1 MGSACVLEFGQC
13 VTDHRIIGP
22 ETLREEC
29 GYHTMNWIKAS
40 LILGVV
46 SCAPPLDLNR
56 ETTQAPLLE
65 ADTTITPTATTI
77 DNTDTVEQIEDEIKT
92 VDVTE
97 APSMNIIVT
106 TAPPP
111 VQTTPALSGKER
123 KALISHLSKDILGN
137 VDQLVLTPRQ
147 KVAILQELEHQKLG
161 LTPFTDPTP
170 WQRLTREQQLE
181 FNTKYLGLSLELQEY
196 SRNQFL
202 SLPDDRQAHAYAAF
216 LSADLQTLSHAIEQ
230 ELIRE
235 QQVLRKASEL
245 QRFSEQQRLVEQQL
259 LAEQEQIAEQQ
270 HLAKQQ
276 QIAEQQQ
283 IAKQQQIAEQQHLAK
298 QQQIAEQK
306 RIEKQQQL
314 AEQQRLIKQ
323 QQLHENQNLV
333 EQQRIKEEQQAAIPE
348 TNMLVNDE
356 HKRQQEI
363 NKLFDIITPQSPEK
377 DHTRSQTNNDGKA
390 KVKFQHFHHLKQNSA
405 TNEIKQQSTMI
416 QSDIKFQHSKVE
428 QIKQSNNPRRLGLVW
443 TRQNLPDK
451 QQETPASRE
460 LTRQQKRLNIRRLN
474 FDPRRRQ

>member
-1 MGSACVLEFGQC
+1 MGQC
-13 VTDHRIIGP
+13 VTNHRIIGP
-22 ETLREEC
+22 ETLLAEC

-56 ETTQAPLLE
+56 ETTQAPPLE

-77 DNTDTVEQIEDEIKT
+77 DNTDTVEEIEDEIKN

-97 APSMNIIVT
+97 APSMNIVVT
-106 TAPPP
+106 TAPPL
-111 VQTTPALSGKER
+111 VTTPALSGKER
-123 KALISHLSKDILGN
+123 KALISHLSKDNLGN

-161 LTPFTDPTP
+161 LPPFTDPTP

-202 SLPDDRQAHAYAAF
+202 SLPDDRQAHAYAVF
-216 LSADLQTLSHAIEQ
+216 LSTDLRTLSHAIEQ

-235 QQVLRKASEL
+235 QKVLQQDSEL
-245 QRFSEQQRLVEQQL
+245 QRIEEQQRQAEQQHQVEQQFLAEQQQKAEKQRLVEQQL
-259 LAEQEQIAEQQ
+259 LAEQQYLANQHQIAEQQ
-270 HLAKQQ
+270 YEAKQ
-276 QIAEQQQ
+276 
-283 IAKQQQIAEQQHLAK
+283 KDIAEQQHQA
-298 QQQIAEQK
+298 
-306 RIEKQQQL
+306 KQQQL
-314 AEQQRLIKQ
+314 AEQERLIEQ
-323 QQLHENQNLV
+323 QQLHEQLV
-333 EQQRIKEEQQAAIPE
+333 EQQRIKEEQKVSITVE
-348 TNMLVNDE
+348 MKLVNDE
-356 HKRQQEI
+356 NKRQQEI
-363 NKLFDIITPQSPEK
+363 NKLFDIIKPQSPEK
-377 DHTRSQTNNDGKA
+377 EQTRSQTSNNGKA
-390 KVKFQHFHHLKQNSA
+390 EIKFQHFHPVEQNSA
-405 TNEIKQQSTMI
+405 PNKIKQQPTVI

-428 QIKQSNNPRRLGLVW
+428 PIKQSNNPRRLGLVR

-451 QQETPASRE
+451 QQKIPTSRE
-460 LTRQQKRLNIRRLN
+460 LSRQQKRLNIRRLN

>member
-40 LILGVV
+40 LILGAV

-56 ETTQAPLLE
+56 ETTQAPPLE
-65 ADTTITPTATTI
+65 ADTTITPAATTI
-77 DNTDTVEQIEDEIKT
+77 GNTDTVKEIEDEIKT

-97 APSMNIIVT
+97 APSMNMVVT

-111 VQTTPALSGKER
+111 VQTTPVLSGKER
-123 KALISHLSKDILGN
+123 KALISNLSKDNLGN

-161 LTPFTDPTP
+161 LSPFTDPTP

-181 FNTKYLGLSLELQEY
+181 FNKKYLGLSLELQEY

-235 QQVLRKASEL
+235 QQGIQQDSEL
-245 QRFSEQQRLVEQQL
+245 QRIGERQRQTEQQHLVEQQFFAEQQQKAEQQRLVEQQL
-259 LAEQEQIAEQQ
+259 LAEQQ
-270 HLAKQQ
+270 HLAKIQ
-276 QIAEQQQ
+276 QIAEQQYA
-283 IAKQQQIAEQQHLAK
+283 AKQKDIAEKQHLAK
-298 QQQIAEQK
+298 QE
-306 RIEKQQQL
+306 
-314 AEQQRLIKQ
+314 RLIEQ
-323 QQLHENQNLV
+323 QQLHENQKLF
-333 EQQRIKEEQQAAIPE
+333 EQQRIKEDQKVAITE
-348 TNMLVNDE
+348 EKKLVIDE

-363 NKLFDIITPQSPEK
+363 NKLFDIIKPQSPEK
-377 DHTRSQTNNDGKA
+377 EQTRSQT
-390 KVKFQHFHHLKQNSA
+390 
-405 TNEIKQQSTMI
+405 
-416 QSDIKFQHSKVE
+416 
-428 QIKQSNNPRRLGLVW
+428 SNNE
-443 TRQNLPDK
+443 NA
-451 QQETPASRE
+451 E
-460 LTRQQKRLNIRRLN
+460 
-474 FDPRRRQ
+474 

>member
-1 MGSACVLEFGQC
+1 MG
-13 VTDHRIIGP
+13 
-22 ETLREEC
+22 
-29 GYHTMNWIKAS
+29 AS

-56 ETTQAPLLE
+56 ETTQAPPLE
-65 ADTTITPTATTI
+65 ADTTITPAATTI
-77 DNTDTVEQIEDEIKT
+77 DNTDTVEEIEDEIKT

-106 TAPPP
+106 TEPPP
-111 VQTTPALSGKER
+111 VQTTPDLSGKER
-123 KALISHLSKDILGN
+123 KALISHLSKDNLGN
-137 VDQLVLTPRQ
+137 VDQLVLTSLQ

-181 FNTKYLGLSLELQEY
+181 FNKKYLGLSFELQEY

-202 SLPDDRQAHAYAAF
+202 SLPDDRAAHAYAVF
-216 LSADLQTLSHAIEQ
+216 LSADLQTLSHAIER

-235 QQVLRKASEL
+235 QQTLRKDSEL
-245 QRFSEQQRLVEQQL
+245 QRISE
-259 LAEQEQIAEQQ
+259 
-270 HLAKQQ
+270 
-276 QIAEQQQ
+276 
-283 IAKQQQIAEQQHLAK
+283 QQQIAEQQHLAK
-298 QQQIAEQK
+298 QQEIADQQ
-306 RIEKQQQL
+306 RIENQQKLEEQQGLINQQL
-314 AEQQRLIKQ
+314 
-323 QQLHENQNLV
+323 LHENQNLV
-333 EQQRIKEEQQAAIPE
+333 EQQRIKEEQKAAINE
-348 TNMLVNDE
+348 KNMLVNYE

-363 NKLFDIITPQSPEK
+363 NELFEIINPQSPEK
-377 DHTRSQTNNDGKA
+377 EQTRSQTSNNGKGE
-390 KVKFQHFHHLKQNSA
+390 VKFQHFHPVEQNSA
-405 TNEIKQQSTMI
+405 PNEIKQQSTVI

-428 QIKQSNNPRRLGLVW
+428 PIKQSNNPRRLGLVR

-451 QQETPASRE
+451 QQKSPASRE

>member
-1 MGSACVLEFGQC
+1 MG
-13 VTDHRIIGP
+13 
-22 ETLREEC
+22 
-29 GYHTMNWIKAS
+29 MNWIKAS

-56 ETTQAPLLE
+56 ETTQAPPLE
-65 ADTTITPTATTI
+65 ADTTITPAATTI
-77 DNTDTVEQIEDEIKT
+77 DNTDTVEEIEDEIKT

-106 TAPPP
+106 TEPPP
-111 VQTTPALSGKER
+111 VQTTPDLSGKER
-123 KALISHLSKDILGN
+123 KALISHLSKDNLGN
-137 VDQLVLTPRQ
+137 VDQLVLTSLQ
-147 KVAILQELEHQKLG
+147 KVAILQVLEHQKLG
-161 LTPFTDPTP
+161 LTPFTDPSP

-202 SLPDDRQAHAYAAF
+202 SLPDDRQAHAYAVF

-235 QQVLRKASEL
+235 RQVLQQDSEL
-245 QRFSEQQRLVEQQL
+245 QRIGEQQRKAEQQY
-259 LAEQEQIAEQQ
+259 AAKQKDIAEQQ

-276 QIAEQQQ
+276 Q
-283 IAKQQQIAEQQHLAK
+283 
-298 QQQIAEQK
+298 
-306 RIEKQQQL
+306 L
-314 AEQQRLIKQ
+314 AEQERLIEQ
-323 QQLHENQNLV
+323 QQLHVNQKLF
-333 EQQRIKEEQQAAIPE
+333 EQQRINEDQKVAITEEKK
-348 TNMLVNDE
+348 LVIDE

-363 NKLFDIITPQSPEK
+363 NKLFDIIKPQSPEK
-377 DHTRSQTNNDGKA
+377 EQTRGQTSNNENA
-390 KVKFQHFHHLKQNSA
+390 EVKFQHFHPVEQNSA
-405 TNEIKQQSTMI
+405 PNEVKQQSTVI

-428 QIKQSNNPRRLGLVW
+428 PIKQSNNPRRLGLVR
-443 TRQNLPDK
+443 TRQDLPDT
-451 QQETPASRE
+451 QQKTPASRE

>member
-46 SCAPPLDLNR
+46 SCAPPIDLNR
-56 ETTQAPLLE
+56 ETTRAPTLE

-77 DNTDTVEQIEDEIKT
+77 DNTDTVEEIEDEIKT

-111 VQTTPALSGKER
+111 VQTTPDLSGKER
-123 KALISHLSKDILGN
+123 KALISHLSKDNLGN

-161 LTPFTDPTP
+161 LPPFTDPTP
-170 WQRLTREQQLE
+170 WQRLTRGQQLE
-181 FNTKYLGLSLELQEY
+181 FNKKYLGLSLELQEF

-216 LSADLQTLSHAIEQ
+216 LSADLVTLSHAIEQ

-235 QQVLRKASEL
+235 QQVLQHDSEL
-245 QRFSEQQRLVEQQL
+245 QRIGEQQRQAEHQHLVEQQFL
-259 LAEQEQIAEQQ
+259 AEQQ
-270 HLAKQQ
+270 HLAK
-276 QIAEQQQ
+276 
-283 IAKQQQIAEQQHLAK
+283 KQQLVEQQHLAK
-298 QQQIAEQK
+298 KQQLADQE
-306 RIEKQQQL
+306 RLIEKQ
-314 AEQQRLIKQ
+314 
-323 QQLHENQNLV
+323 
-333 EQQRIKEEQQAAIPE
+333 
-348 TNMLVNDE
+348 
-356 HKRQQEI
+356 
-363 NKLFDIITPQSPEK
+363 DIT
-377 DHTRSQTNNDGKA
+377 
-390 KVKFQHFHHLKQNSA
+390 
-405 TNEIKQQSTMI
+405 
-416 QSDIKFQHSKVE
+416 
-428 QIKQSNNPRRLGLVW
+428 
-443 TRQNLPDK
+443 
-451 QQETPASRE
+451 
-460 LTRQQKRLNIRRLN
+460 
-474 FDPRRRQ
+474 

>member
-1 MGSACVLEFGQC
+1 MGQC

-22 ETLREEC
+22 ETLLAEC

-56 ETTQAPLLE
+56 ETTQAPTLE
-65 ADTTITPTATTI
+65 ADTTIKPAAATI
-77 DNTDTVEQIEDEIKT
+77 DNTDTVEIEDEIKN

-97 APSMNIIVT
+97 APSMNILVT
-106 TAPPP
+106 TPPPP
-111 VQTTPALSGKER
+111 VQNTPDLSGKER
-123 KALISHLSKDILGN
+123 KALISHLSKDNLGN

-181 FNTKYLGLSLELQEY
+181 FNKKYLGLSLELQEY

-202 SLPDDRQAHAYAAF
+202 SLPDDRQAHAYAVF

-235 QQVLRKASEL
+235 RQVLQQDSEL
-245 QRFSEQQRLVEQQL
+245 QRIGEQQRKTEQQHLVEQQF
-259 LAEQEQIAEQQ
+259 LAEQQHKAEQQ

-276 QIAEQQQ
+276 Q
-283 IAKQQQIAEQQHLAK
+283 
-298 QQQIAEQK
+298 
-306 RIEKQQQL
+306 L
-314 AEQQRLIKQ
+314 AEQERLIEQ
-323 QQLHENQNLV
+323 QQLHENQKFF
-333 EQQRIKEEQQAAIPE
+333 EQQRIKEEQKIAITVE
-348 TNMLVNDE
+348 KKLVIDE
-356 HKRQQEI
+356 HKRQKEI
-363 NKLFDIITPQSPEK
+363 NKLFDIIKPQSPEK
-377 DHTRSQTNNDGKA
+377 EQAIIETRNDGKA
-390 KVKFQHFHHLKQNSA
+390 EVKFQHFHPVKQNSA
-405 TNEIKQQSTMI
+405 PNKIKQQSTVM
-416 QSDIKFQHSKVE
+416 QSDNKFQHSKVE
-428 QIKQSNNPRRLGLVW
+428 PIKQSNNPRRLGLVR

-451 QQETPASRE
+451 QQKSPASRE

>member
-1 MGSACVLEFGQC
+1 MGQC
-13 VTDHRIIGP
+13 VKDQRIIGP
-22 ETLREEC
+22 ETLLAEC

-56 ETTQAPLLE
+56 ETTQAPPLE
-65 ADTTITPTATTI
+65 ADTTITPASTTI
-77 DNTDTVEQIEDEIKT
+77 DYKDTVEEIEDEIKT

-106 TAPPP
+106 TEPPP
-111 VQTTPALSGKER
+111 VQTTPDLSGKEG
-123 KALISHLSKDILGN
+123 KALISHLSKDNLGN
-137 VDQLVLTPRQ
+137 VDQLVLTSLQ

-161 LTPFTDPTP
+161 LAPFTDPTP

-196 SRNQFL
+196 SRNQFQ
-202 SLPDDRQAHAYAAF
+202 SLPDDRQAHAYGVF

-235 QQVLRKASEL
+235 QQVLQQESEL
-245 QRFSEQQRLVEQQL
+245 QRIGEQQQQTEQHLVEQHLLAEQQQKAEQQRLVEQRLIEQRLIEQQL
-259 LAEQEQIAEQQ
+259 LAEQQ

-276 QIAEQQQ
+276 D
-283 IAKQQQIAEQQHLAK
+283 IAEQQHLAN
-298 QQQIAEQK
+298 QQK
-306 RIEKQQQL
+306 L
-314 AEQQRLIKQ
+314 AEQDRLIEQ
-323 QQLHENQNLV
+323 QQLHENQKLF
-333 EQQRIKEEQQAAIPE
+333 EQQRIKEEQKVAITVE
-348 TNMLVNDE
+348 NKLVNDE

-363 NKLFDIITPQSPEK
+363 NKLFDIIKPQSPEK
-377 DHTRSQTNNDGKA
+377 EQTRSQTSNTGIA
-390 KVKFQHFHHLKQNSA
+390 EVKFQHFHPVKQNSA
-405 TNEIKQQSTMI
+405 PNEIKQQSTLI
-416 QSDIKFQHSKVE
+416 QSDIEFQHSKVVP
-428 QIKQSNNPRRLGLVW
+428 IKQSNNPRRLGLVR

-451 QQETPASRE
+451 KQKTPASRE

>member
-22 ETLREEC
+22 ETLRAEC

-40 LILGVV
+40 LILGFV
-46 SCAPPLDLNR
+46 SCAPPLDLNM
-56 ETTQAPLLE
+56 ETTQAPPLE
-65 ADTTITPTATTI
+65 ADTTVTPAATTI
-77 DNTDTVEQIEDEIKT
+77 DYKDTVEEIEDEIKN

-111 VQTTPALSGKER
+111 VQTTPDLSGKER
-123 KALISHLSKDILGN
+123 KALISHLSKDNLGN

-161 LTPFTDPTP
+161 LPPFTDTTP
-170 WQRLTREQQLE
+170 WQRLTREQQLK
-181 FNTKYLGLSLELQEY
+181 FNKKYLGLSLELKGY

-202 SLPDDRQAHAYAAF
+202 SLSDDRQAHAYAVF
-216 LSADLQTLSHAIEQ
+216 LSADLQTLSHAIER
-230 ELIRE
+230 ELISE
-235 QQVLRKASEL
+235 QQTLRKDSEL
-245 QRFSEQQRLVEQQL
+245 QRISEQQRVVEQQL
-259 LAEQEQIAEQQ
+259 LAEQEQRAEQQ

-276 QIAEQQQ
+276 QIAEQQ
-283 IAKQQQIAEQQHLAK
+283 HLAK
-298 QQQIAEQK
+298 QQEIADQQ
-306 RIEKQQQL
+306 RIENQQQL
-314 AEQQRLIKQ
+314 EEQQGLINQ
-323 QQLHENQNLV
+323 QLLHENQNLV
-333 EQQRIKEEQQAAIPE
+333 EQQRIKEQQKAAINE
-348 TNMLVNDE
+348 KNMLVNYE

-363 NKLFDIITPQSPEK
+363 DELFEIIKPQSPEK
-377 DHTRSQTNNDGKA
+377 EQTRSQTSNNGKGE
-390 KVKFQHFHHLKQNSA
+390 VKFQHFHPVEQNSA
-405 TNEIKQQSTMI
+405 PNEIKQQSTVI

-428 QIKQSNNPRRLGLVW
+428 PIKQSNNPRRLGLVR

-451 QQETPASRE
+451 QQKSPASRE
-460 LTRQQKRLNIRRLN
+460 LTRRQKRLNIRRLN

>member
-56 ETTQAPLLE
+56 ETTQAPTLE

-92 VDVTE
+92 VDMTE

-161 LTPFTDPTP
+161 LLPFTDPTP
-170 WQRLTREQQLE
+170 WQRLTRGQQLE

-202 SLPDDRQAHAYAAF
+202 SLPDDRQAHAYGVF

-235 QQVLRKASEL
+235 RQVLQQDSEL
-245 QRFSEQQRLVEQQL
+245 QRIGEQQRQTEQHLAEQRLLAEQQQKAEQQRLVEQQC
-259 LAEQEQIAEQQ
+259 
-270 HLAKQQ
+270 
-276 QIAEQQQ
+276 
-283 IAKQQQIAEQQHLAK
+283 
-298 QQQIAEQK
+298 
-306 RIEKQQQL
+306 
-314 AEQQRLIKQ
+314 
-323 QQLHENQNLV
+323 LV
-333 EQQRIKEEQQAAIPE
+333 
-348 TNMLVNDE
+348 
-356 HKRQQEI
+356 
-363 NKLFDIITPQSPEK
+363 
-377 DHTRSQTNNDGKA
+377 
-390 KVKFQHFHHLKQNSA
+390 
-405 TNEIKQQSTMI
+405 
-416 QSDIKFQHSKVE
+416 
-428 QIKQSNNPRRLGLVW
+428 
-443 TRQNLPDK
+443 
-451 QQETPASRE
+451 
-460 LTRQQKRLNIRRLN
+460 
-474 FDPRRRQ
+474 

>member
-29 GYHTMNWIKAS
+29 GYHSMNWIKAS

-56 ETTQAPLLE
+56 ETTQAPPLE

-77 DNTDTVEQIEDEIKT
+77 DNTDTVEKIEDDIKT
-92 VDVTE
+92 VDATE
-97 APSMNIIVT
+97 APSMNIVVT

-111 VQTTPALSGKER
+111 VQTTPDLSGKER
-123 KALISHLSKDILGN
+123 KALISHLSKDNLGN
-137 VDQLVLTPRQ
+137 VDQLVLTSLQ

-161 LTPFTDPTP
+161 LSPFTDPSP
-170 WQRLTREQQLE
+170 WQRLTRGEQPE
-181 FNTKYLGLSLELQEY
+181 FNKKYLGLSLELQEY

-202 SLPDDRQAHAYAAF
+202 SLPDDRQAHAYAVF

-235 QQVLRKASEL
+235 QQVLQQDSEL
-245 QRFSEQQRLVEQQL
+245 QRIGEQQQRLIEQQL
-259 LAEQEQIAEQQ
+259 LAEQQHLAKKQQIAEQQYAPKQKDIAEQQHLAKQQDIAEQQ

-276 QIAEQQQ
+276 QLAEQERLIEQQQ
-283 IAKQQQIAEQQHLAK
+283 VN
-298 QQQIAEQK
+298 
-306 RIEKQQQL
+306 
-314 AEQQRLIKQ
+314 
-323 QQLHENQNLV
+323 ENQKLF
-333 EQQRIKEEQQAAIPE
+333 EQQRIKEDQKVAITE
-348 TNMLVNDE
+348 EKKLVIDE

-363 NKLFDIITPQSPEK
+363 NKLFDIIKPESPEK
-377 DHTRSQTNNDGKA
+377 EQTRSQTSNNGESE
-390 KVKFQHFHHLKQNSA
+390 VKFQHFHPVEQNSA
-405 TNEIKQQSTMI
+405 PNEVKQQSTVI

-428 QIKQSNNPRRLGLVW
+428 PIKQSNNPRRLGLVR
-443 TRQNLPDK
+443 TRQDLPDT
-451 QQETPASRE
+451 QQKTPASRE
-460 LTRQQKRLNIRRLN
+460 VTWQQKRLNIRRLN